1 MVMTLLRFSDVWLIS
16 LYNKLLDFLPHQEK
30 AHYDST
36 KLCSCTAWHINTQK
50 DESIN
55 FKWIKCFTYACIT

>member
-50 DESIN
+50 DESIYL
-55 FKWIKCFTYACIT
+55 K